1 VYGLTR
7 TVNHPIDP
15 KGLNVFLKIDPSS
28 GIPIYRQ
35 IMDQIKHS
43 IASGALRSGEQLPSV
58 RQLSLDLKVNPTTV
72 VKAYSELEHEGV
84 IHTRRGMGTFV
95 SEGRIEM
102 AVKQKVEILSRLA
115 ERLVVEAVHLGVTS
129 PRLREIFEDIIQ
141 RYFTGN
147 GNGEQR

>member
-1 VYGLTR
+1 M
-7 TVNHPIDP
+7 
-15 KGLNVFLKIDPSS
+15 FLKIDPSS

-43 IASGALRSGEQLPSV
+43 IASGALRSGEKLLSV

-84 IHTRRGMGTFV
+84 IHSRRGMGTFV

-102 AVKQKVEILSRLA
+102 AAAQKVEILSRLA

-129 PRLREIFEDIIQ
+129 HRLREIFEEVTH
-141 RYFTGN
+141 RYFAGN
-147 GNGEQR
+147 GKGEPR

>member
-1 VYGLTR
+1 M
-7 TVNHPIDP
+7 
-15 KGLNVFLKIDPSS
+15 FLKIDPSS
-28 GIPIYRQ
+28 GVPIYRQ

-95 SEGRIEM
+95 SEGRIEI
-102 AVKQKVEILSRLA
+102 AAAQKAEILNRLA
-115 ERLVVEAVHLGVTS
+115 ERLVVEAVHLGVTAEK
-129 PRLREIFEDIIQ
+129 LREIFEEFLG

-147 GNGEQR
+147 GKGEQ